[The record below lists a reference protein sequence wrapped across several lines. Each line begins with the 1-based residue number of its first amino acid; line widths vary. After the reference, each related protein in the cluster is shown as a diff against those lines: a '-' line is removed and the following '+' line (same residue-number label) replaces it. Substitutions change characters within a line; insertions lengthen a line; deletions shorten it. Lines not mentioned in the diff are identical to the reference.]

1 MDSKKLVCIL
11 ALGTAI
17 STANAQEI
25 KKEVRGE
32 QEYAVYKVQKGET
45 VFSIAKKYGIS
56 QDKFVESNP
65 AVAQVIKAN
74 DIVYIPL
81 KNKAKEM
88 ATIYKNANEE
98 QPEEVTS
105 IQYTKHK
112 VAKGQ
117 GLMAIAR
124 MYNITFEELKKWN
137 DLEGDSPKIVPDQEL
152 IVGIATSKSS
162 KKNNETPKNTAAVN
176 NKSIDRDNNKP
187 AIKKTD
193 NNQGKS
199 RGDDNI
205 VMHEVMAGETLYKIS
220 KMYGLTE
227 VEIMNEN
234 NLTSNTVKTKDKLKI
249 VNPTKTPPVPAEVVL
264 MHEVADNETL
274 AKIAEMYGLDEL
286 DIMNENN
293 LETTALR
300 IKDKLRIVNPK
311 KTPTAGKPATNSE
324 NPAKTEEPAFVIY
337 TIQQGDNLNKI
348 QDKFNVRRTEIRY
361 WNGMEYEEGGE
372 SHKNTIIAGEV
383 LRIYPPKR
391 IEHTIQAGETI
402 ESVQKKYNLIAS
414 HTPLEKWNNIPKT
427 KLKEYFKAGKTLLIL
442 QPTGPAV
449 PEGYKEGKVL
459 PMPSLVQPTNT
470 QPAPEQK
477 PSAVDISQ
485 MDKKSYTVKGGQTL
499 YEIAKMHGAKTDDL
513 KKWNDL
519 ASEKLAEGQVLTVYV
534 AKGTNAQPANT
545 NTNTNA
551 NTNTNTKPAQPN
563 GNNATPVVKD
573 NNFDP
578 NSNNSEADPLEQLY
592 NAKTSNTPPKE
603 KSKKEEP
610 KTTPKEEP
618 KTEEPK
624 VEEPKKEEAKKD
636 NGVMRGDAPSEVMK
650 GIGETN
656 ANAYKDPNASA
667 NLAGSGA
674 ENTLPAPAEIVEKG
688 ELELLETLNS
698 DRQLVGTHK
707 SLPTGT
713 IVSVTN
719 VINKKNVI
727 VQIVE
732 PLQGNVQPDTI
743 MQVTRAVLDRLGAG
757 DAKSVSVEIKYA
769 KK

>member
-17 STANAQEI
+17 STAQAQEI

-88 ATIYKNANEE
+88 ANIYKNANEE

-162 KKNNETPKNTAAVN
+162 KKNNETPKNAVAVN

-193 NNQGKS
+193 NNNGKS
-199 RGDDNI
+199 RGEENI
-205 VMHEVMAGETLYKIS
+205 VMHEVASGETLYKIS

-234 NLTSNTVKTKDKLKI
+234 NLTSNTVKAKEKLKI
-249 VNPTKTPPVPAEVVL
+249 VNPKKMPTAPADVVL
-264 MHEVADNETL
+264 THEVAENETL

-293 LETTALR
+293 LENSAVR

-311 KTPTAGKPATNSE
+311 KTPTAEKPATNPE

-348 QDKFNVRRTEIRY
+348 QEKFNVRRTEIRY

-372 SHKNTIIAGEV
+372 SNKNTIIAGEV

-449 PEGYKEGKVL
+449 PEGFKEGKVL
-459 PMPSLVQPTNT
+459 PMPSLVQPTHT
-470 QPAPEQK
+470 QPAPEKQ
-477 PSAVDISQ
+477 PSTVDISQ

-513 KKWNDL
+513 KKWNGL
-519 ASEKLAEGQVLTVYV
+519 ASENLSEGQVLTVYV

-545 NTNTNA
+545 NTNTNP
-551 NTNTNTKPAQPN
+551 KPAQPN
-563 GNNATPVVKD
+563 NNNATPAVKD

-578 NSNNSEADPLEQLY
+578 NSTNGEVDPFEQLN

-624 VEEPKKEEAKKD
+624 GEEPKKD

-674 ENTLPAPAEIVEKG
+674 ENNLPKPLDVIEKG
-688 ELELLETLNS
+688 EAELLETLNS
-698 DRQLVGTHK
+698 EYQLVGTHK

-713 IVSVTN
+713 NIFVTN
-719 VINKKNVI
+719 TINKKTVL

-732 PLQGNVQPDTI
+732 PMQSNVQPNTI
-743 MQVTRAVLDRLGAG
+743 MQVTRAVLDKLGAG

>member
-17 STANAQEI
+17 STAQAQEI

-88 ATIYKNANEE
+88 ANIYKNANEQ
-98 QPEEVTS
+98 QPDEVTS

-162 KKNNETPKNTAAVN
+162 KKNNETPKNAVAVN

-193 NNQGKS
+193 NNNGKS
-199 RGDDNI
+199 RGEENI
-205 VMHEVMAGETLYKIS
+205 VMHEVASGETLYKIS

-234 NLTSNTVKTKDKLKI
+234 NLTSNTVKAKEKLKI
-249 VNPTKTPPVPAEVVL
+249 VNPKKMPSAPADVVL
-264 MHEVADNETL
+264 THEVAENETL

-293 LETTALR
+293 LENSAVR
-300 IKDKLRIVNPK
+300 MKDKLRIVNPK
-311 KTPTAGKPATNSE
+311 KTPTAEKPATNPE

-348 QDKFNVRRTEIRY
+348 QEKFNVRRTEIRY

-372 SHKNTIIAGEV
+372 SNKNTIIAGEV

-449 PEGYKEGKVL
+449 PEGFKEGKVL
-459 PMPSLVQPTNT
+459 PMPSLVQPTHT
-470 QPAPEQK
+470 QPAPEKQ
-477 PSAVDISQ
+477 PSTVDISQ

-499 YEIAKMHGAKTDDL
+499 YQIATMHGAKTDDL
-513 KKWNDL
+513 KKWNGL
-519 ASEKLAEGQVLTVYV
+519 ASENLSEGQVLTVYV

-545 NTNTNA
+545 NTNTNS
-551 NTNTNTKPAQPN
+551 KPAQPN
-563 GNNATPVVKD
+563 GNNTTPATKD
-573 NNFDP
+573 NNFKGDNNNMDLGNMEDLLTP
-578 NSNNSEADPLEQLY
+578 N
-592 NAKTSNTPPKE
+592 TTPKKEESKKEEPKKE
-603 KSKKEEP
+603 EPKAEEPKKEESKKEEP
-610 KTTPKEEP
+610 KT
-618 KTEEPK
+618 
-624 VEEPKKEEAKKD
+624 D

-667 NLAGSGA
+667 NLAGSG
-674 ENTLPAPAEIVEKG
+674 EESNLPKPLDVIEKG
-688 ELELLETLNS
+688 EAELLETLNS
-698 DRQLVGTHK
+698 EYQLVGTHK
-707 SLPTGT
+707 NLPTGT
-713 IVSVTN
+713 NIFVTN
-719 VINKKNVI
+719 TINKKTVL

-732 PLQGNVQPDTI
+732 PMQSNVQPNTI
-743 MQVTRAVLDRLGAG
+743 MQVTRAVLDKLGAG

>member
-17 STANAQEI
+17 STAQAQEI

-88 ATIYKNANEE
+88 ANIYKNANEE

-162 KKNNETPKNTAAVN
+162 KKNNETPKNAVAVN

-193 NNQGKS
+193 NNNGKS
-199 RGDDNI
+199 RGEENI
-205 VMHEVMAGETLYKIS
+205 VMHEVASGETLYKIS

-234 NLTSNTVKTKDKLKI
+234 NLTSNTVKAKEKLKI
-249 VNPTKTPPVPAEVVL
+249 VNPKKMPTAPADVVL
-264 MHEVADNETL
+264 THEVAENETL

-293 LETTALR
+293 LENSAVR

-311 KTPTAGKPATNSE
+311 KTPTAEKPATNPE

-348 QDKFNVRRTEIRY
+348 QEKFNVRRTEIRY

-372 SHKNTIIAGEV
+372 SNKNTIIAGEV

-427 KLKEYFKAGKTLLIL
+427 KLKEYFKVGKTLLIL

-449 PEGYKEGKVL
+449 PEGFKEGKVL
-459 PMPSLVQPTNT
+459 PMPSLVQPTHT
-470 QPAPEQK
+470 QPAPEKQ
-477 PSAVDISQ
+477 PSTVDISQ

-499 YEIAKMHGAKTDDL
+499 YQIATMHGAKTDDL
-513 KKWNDL
+513 KKWNGL
-519 ASEKLAEGQVLTVYV
+519 ASENLSEGQVLTVYV

-545 NTNTNA
+545 NTNTNP
-551 NTNTNTKPAQPN
+551 KPAQTN
-563 GNNATPVVKD
+563 GNTTTPAVKD
-573 NNFDP
+573 NNFKGDNNNVDLGNMEDLLTP
-578 NSNNSEADPLEQLY
+578 N
-592 NAKTSNTPPKE
+592 TTPKE
-603 KSKKEEP
+603 KSKTEEP

-618 KTEEPK
+618 KKEEPKTEEPK
-624 VEEPKKEEAKKD
+624 TDKV
-636 NGVMRGDAPSEVMK
+636 VMRGDAPNEVMK

-674 ENTLPAPAEIVEKG
+674 ENNLPKPLDVIEKG
-688 ELELLETLNS
+688 EAELLETLNS
-698 DRQLVGTHK
+698 EYQLVGTHK
-707 SLPTGT
+707 SLPTGS
-713 IVSVTN
+713 IIYVTN
-719 VINKKNVI
+719 TINKKVVS

-732 PLQGNVQPDTI
+732 PLIGNVQPNTI
-743 MQVTRAVLDRLGAG
+743 IQVTRAVLDKLGAG